1 LHCIAGQRPFIR
13 AIPVVT
19 LLPAGSFSGKVIR
32 MASTTA
38 ALRRPGR
45 AAIVVALI
53 LAAALVAMVAATT
66 VRAGGGSA
74 GPQAAYS
81 HPRGLSHAL
90 ADSTASPDIYY
101 HA

>member
-1 LHCIAGQRPFIR
+1 
-13 AIPVVT
+13 
-19 LLPAGSFSGKVIR
+19 
-32 MASTTA
+32 
-38 ALRRPGR
+38 
-45 AAIVVALI
+45 
-53 LAAALVAMVAATT
+53 MVAATT

>member
-1 LHCIAGQRPFIR
+1 
-13 AIPVVT
+13 
-19 LLPAGSFSGKVIR
+19 

-45 AAIVVALI
+45 AAIMVALI
-53 LAAALVAMVAATT
+53 LAAALVAMVAMVAATT
-66 VRAGGGSA
+66 VRAAGGSA